1 MTLNVRFSCYQR
13 SIHSQLQLTIFS
25 DQIYIE
31 TNIIGIY
38 YLKTHL
44 NKLEKIGP
52 HICQVTNSCKKIWY
66 VNFSSSC
73 YFHLVN
79 TSCMQIMVAEFY
91 FSLACIQYTSI
102 HLKSFKISFAKSIGY
117 MWESKASLL
126 VHTHCAQCCVTFLNY
141 LAKKLARMYLQLP
154 LRQWGAGN
162 VLSCHWYQVVVNE
175 FLDLVSEIN
184 KIPMWDAWLGF
195 KYCIQNKGCNCSPKW
210 VPPVVGVVRV
220 SGLIPSARQLEKVV
234 NLDENSWTNTKL
246 IKPLF
251 RWPCG

>member
-52 HICQVTNSCKKIWY
+52 HICQVTNSCKK
-66 VNFSSSC
+66 NLRGFFLLLLFSPGT
-73 YFHLVN
+73 N
-79 TSCMQIMVAEFY
+79 CMQIMVVEFY

-126 VHTHCAQCCVTFLNY
+126 VHTHCAQCCVTFWNY
-141 LAKKLARMYLQLP
+141 LAKKL
-154 LRQWGAGN
+154 
-162 VLSCHWYQVVVNE
+162 
-175 FLDLVSEIN
+175 
-184 KIPMWDAWLGF
+184 
-195 KYCIQNKGCNCSPKW
+195 
-210 VPPVVGVVRV
+210 VR
-220 SGLIPSARQLEKVV
+220 
-234 NLDENSWTNTKL
+234 
-246 IKPLF
+246 
-251 RWPCG
+251 

>member
-1 MTLNVRFSCYQR
+1 MKIWNRPLKSSSHFVKSWRSKIDLHIRKYVKCFKIWSYKKVLATTNFLLNQR
-13 SIHSQLQLTIFS
+13 KWELQLTIFS

-141 LAKKLARMYLQLP
+141 LAK
-154 LRQWGAGN
+154 
-162 VLSCHWYQVVVNE
+162 
-175 FLDLVSEIN
+175 
-184 KIPMWDAWLGF
+184 
-195 KYCIQNKGCNCSPKW
+195 
-210 VPPVVGVVRV
+210 
-220 SGLIPSARQLEKVV
+220 
-234 NLDENSWTNTKL
+234 
-246 IKPLF
+246 
-251 RWPCG
+251 